1 MKLEITQEL
10 VEKIIAE
17 KVEEAIGGRSIEQAV
32 KYAIDY
38 EIRKKI
44 DLMIEREVG
53 ERAKMLTSETVN
65 ALLDQP
71 TCIDDGWGRRERYE
85 TLGDYYRSVLKEHLT
100 SNRVEREVRVVVK
113 KRVDDEIR
121 AKSERISEIIAA
133 EIEMGAEDE

>member
-10 VEKIIAE
+10 VETIIAA
-17 KVEEAIGGRSIEQAV
+17 KVEEAISGCSLEKAV
-32 KYAIDY
+32 SNAIDY

-44 DLMIEREVG
+44 ELMIEREVG

-85 TLGDYYRSVLKEHLT
+85 TLGDYYRSVLKDNLT
-100 SNRVEREVRVVVK
+100 SNRIEREVRDVVE
-113 KRVDDEIR
+113 KRVDAEIK
-121 AKSERISEIIAA
+121 AKSVRISEIIAA
-133 EIEMGAEDE
+133 EIEGGAEDE